1 MLKKTINL
9 NTPLSE
15 EIDMALFKNITV
27 RNKYSNS
34 NSKSN
39 TKSNTISSSEIV
51 NKNYILEHYNIS
63 ICTDSLTNIYIN
75 IINKSTYQNYETIIY
90 DADLESNLNI
100 TKFIKI
106 VYNCFESKP
115 NYKYNYELQSNS
127 INFNFYADF
136 DGFYDINQSICLM
149 EKEISQDK
157 QLSSKI
163 TELESRIRELETK
176 EIIFGFDTTTFN
188 NFIKIK
194 INIDVL
200 NMRQWNDPKFKW
212 YGNLWEFNSFTNLK
226 KIILD
231 DNHFKYDYNPC
242 VTDTK
247 ITFSN
252 GQDIN
257 TIPNILTNSNAALGN
272 THPTTNGYTYIP
284 LKPTIQTITTAQTQ
298 LDNMFN
304 NTQLY
309 FPNVSELVFYRK
321 TGSNFNSY
329 IFKSL
334 PNLKKVVFEQYEN
347 MILTTFDFIKNNKI
361 THVVYN
367 NCLNISQLDLIKN
380 YFETNNLILE
390 VIKK

>member
-1 MLKKTINL
+1 MSKKTINL
-9 NTPLSE
+9 NTPLSD
-15 EIDMALFKNITV
+15 EIDMSLLKNITV
-27 RNKYSNS
+27 RNKYRNS
-34 NSKSN
+34 NSSLNSN
-39 TKSNTISSSEIV
+39 NISSSEIV

-75 IINKSTYQNYETIIY
+75 IINKSTYQNYETIVY
-90 DADLESNLNI
+90 DGDLESNLNI

-106 VYNCFESKP
+106 IYNCFESKP
-115 NYKYNYELQSNS
+115 NYKYNYELESNL
-127 INFNFYADF
+127 INFNFFADL
-136 DGFYDINQSICLM
+136 DGFYDIAQSICLR

-176 EIIFGFDTTTFN
+176 EIIFGFDTTVFN

-194 INIDVL
+194 KNIDVL
-200 NMRQWNDPKFKW
+200 DFRPWNNPKFKW

-257 TIPNILTNSNAALGN
+257 SILNILTNPNCPLN
-272 THPTTNGYTYIP
+272 TPINLQSYP
-284 LKPTIQTITTAQTQ
+284 ASAVAVKPTMQITTSVQTQ

-309 FPNVSELVFYRK
+309 FPNVSELTFYRK
-321 TGSNFNSY
+321 TGGNFNSY
-329 IFKSL
+329 TFKSL

-347 MILTTFDFIKNNKI
+347 TLLTTFDFIKINKI

-367 NCLNISQLDLIKN
+367 NCLNINQLDLIKN
-380 YFETNNLILE
+380 YFETNNMVLE
-390 VIKK
+390 VINK

>member
-1 MLKKTINL
+1 MSNKKTINL

-15 EIDMALFKNITV
+15 EIDISLLKNITM
-27 RNKYSNS
+27 RNKSRTSTNTNS
-34 NSKSN
+34 NS
-39 TKSNTISSSEIV
+39 SEIT
-51 NKNYILEHYNIS
+51 NKNYNLEHYNVS

-90 DADLESNLNI
+90 DEDLESNLNI

-106 VYNCFESKP
+106 IFNCFESKP

-136 DGFYDINQSICLM
+136 DGFYDVSQSISLM

-176 EIIFGFDTTTFN
+176 EIIFGFDTTAFN

-194 INIDVL
+194 KNIEVL
-200 NMRQWNDPKFKW
+200 DLRPWNDPKFKW
-212 YGNLWEFNSFTNLK
+212 YGNLWEFNSFSNLK

-231 DNHFKYDYNPC
+231 DNQFKYDYNPC
-242 VTDTK
+242 IVDTK
-247 ITFSN
+247 T
-252 GQDIN
+252 
-257 TIPNILTNSNAALGN
+257 NIDFKLG
-272 THPTTNGYTYIP
+272 THPITSYTTNNWWLHSNVGNFVPSFTYN
-284 LKPTIQTITTAQTQ
+284 TNTTTSAQTQ

-309 FPNVSELVFYRK
+309 FPNVKEIVFYRK
-321 TGSNFNSY
+321 SGTNFNGY
-329 IFKSL
+329 TFKSL

-347 MILTTFDFIKNNKI
+347 NQITTFDFIKNNKI
-361 THVVYN
+361 THVIYN
-367 NCLNISQLDLIKN
+367 NCLNINQLDLIKN
-380 YFETNNLILE
+380 YFETNNLVLE

>member
-1 MLKKTINL
+1 MSKKPINL

-15 EIDMALFKNITV
+15 EIDMSLLKNITM
-27 RNKYSNS
+27 RSKYRTSSSN
-34 NSKSN
+34 NI
-39 TKSNTISSSEIV
+39 TSSEIV

-75 IINKSTYQNYETIIY
+75 IINKSTYQNYETIVY
-90 DADLESNLNI
+90 DEDLESNLNI

-106 VYNCFESKP
+106 IYNCFESKP
-115 NYKYNYELQSNS
+115 NYKYNYVLESNS
-127 INFNFYADF
+127 INFNFFADL
-136 DGFYDINQSICLM
+136 DGFYDIAQSICLR

-176 EIIFGFDTTTFN
+176 EIIFGFDTTVFN

-194 INIDVL
+194 KNIDVL
-200 NMRQWNDPKFKW
+200 DLRPWNDPKFKW

-231 DNHFKYDYNPC
+231 DNNFKYDYHPN
-242 VTDTK
+242 VINFK
-247 ITFSN
+247 IGTLE
-252 GQDIN
+252 IN
-257 TIPNILTNSNAALGN
+257 NITMIHCDNTNDR
-272 THPTTNGYTYIP
+272 
-284 LKPTIQTITTAQTQ
+284 KPSFTTTAQTQ

-304 NTQLY
+304 NPQLY
-309 FPNVSELVFYRK
+309 FPNVYELTFYRK
-321 TGSNFNSY
+321 TGGNFNSY
-329 IFKSL
+329 TFKSL

-347 MILTTFDFIKNNKI
+347 NPLTTFDFIKNNKI

-367 NCLNISQLDLIKN
+367 NCLNITQLDLIKN
-380 YFETNNLILE
+380 YFETNNLVLE

>member
-15 EIDMALFKNITV
+15 EIDMELFKNITV
-27 RNKYSNS
+27 RNKYKNS
-34 NSKSN
+34 N
-39 TKSNTISSSEIV
+39 SNTISSSEIV

-115 NYKYNYELQSNS
+115 NYKYNYVLESNS

-136 DGFYDINQSICLM
+136 DGFYDINQSICLS

-176 EIIFGFDTTTFN
+176 EIIFGFDTTAFN

-200 NMRQWNDPKFKW
+200 DMRPWNNPKYKW

-226 KIILD
+226 KIIID
-231 DNHFKYDYNPC
+231 DN
-242 VTDTK
+242 
-247 ITFSN
+247 
-252 GQDIN
+252 Q
-257 TIPNILTNSNAALGN
+257 
-272 THPTTNGYTYIP
+272 
-284 LKPTIQTITTAQTQ
+284 
-298 LDNMFN
+298 
-304 NTQLY
+304 
-309 FPNVSELVFYRK
+309 
-321 TGSNFNSY
+321 
-329 IFKSL
+329 
-334 PNLKKVVFEQYEN
+334 
-347 MILTTFDFIKNNKI
+347 
-361 THVVYN
+361 
-367 NCLNISQLDLIKN
+367 
-380 YFETNNLILE
+380 
-390 VIKK
+390 

>member
-1 MLKKTINL
+1 MSKKTINL

-15 EIDMALFKNITV
+15 EIDMSLLKNITV
-27 RNKYSNS
+27 RNKYRNSNLSSNS
-34 NSKSN
+34 SSNSSSN
-39 TKSNTISSSEIV
+39 NISSSEIV

-75 IINKSTYQNYETIIY
+75 IINKSTYQNYEKIIY
-90 DADLESNLNI
+90 DEDLESNLNI

-106 VYNCFESKP
+106 IYNCFESKP

-127 INFNFYADF
+127 INFNFFADF
-136 DGFYDINQSICLM
+136 DGFYDVAQSICLM

-176 EIIFGFDTTTFN
+176 EIIFGFDTTAFN

-194 INIDVL
+194 KNIDIL
-200 NMRQWNDPKFKW
+200 DLRSWNDPKFKW
-212 YGNLWEFNSFTNLK
+212 YGNLWEFNSFENLK

-231 DNHFKYDYNPC
+231 DNQFKYDYNPC
-242 VTDTK
+242 TVDTK
-247 ITFSN
+247 TNIDFKIGTH
-252 GQDIN
+252 DI
-257 TIPNILTNSNAALGN
+257 GVFK
-272 THPTTNGYTYIP
+272 TNGWTINSPNVGNVIP
-284 LKPTIQTITTAQTQ
+284 TFTHNATSTTSVQTQ

-309 FPNVSELVFYRK
+309 FPNVIELVFYRK
-321 TGSNFNSY
+321 TGNNFNSY
-329 IFKSL
+329 TFKSL

-347 MILTTFDFIKNNKI
+347 NLLTTFDFIKNNKI
-361 THVVYN
+361 THVIYN
-367 NCLNISQLDLIKN
+367 NCLNIHQLDLIKN
-380 YFETNNLILE
+380 YFETNNLVLE